1 MIQSGLTFKIQMAVS
16 LSITPQRIGRPLLPL
31 MSSTKQVMTT
41 SAFEL
46 SAPERLLRFL
56 EGQEVKSKLIVPLT
70 PDASTRNYFR
80 IPWPTGKGSHAVAAV
95 YPEPFDPDF
104 HPYLDV
110 TRLFLENGIPVPE
123 IYAVDG
129 QSGIIVQE
137 DLGDRQLFR
146 VYEAAPVDECDQYKE
161 RAVNLIAQIQNA
173 TQLAYERQ
181 SIASRLAFDE
191 PKLSWELDFFVE
203 HFFTSLRSET
213 LRHGEAAEL
222 KAELND
228 VAAELAA
235 RPRVLCHRD
244 FHAANLMV
252 DHDNRLRIVDHQD
265 ARMGPVTYDL
275 VSFLLDRRAE
285 PPSLAEL
292 RAYRL
297 FLLEER
303 RLLGLEAL
311 DPDEIATEFRLMTI
325 QRGLKAIGTFS
336 YQTAVCGR
344 GNAYEKFIEPTLL
357 IVLQAADWLD
367 RFPALR
373 RMLRERVGSS
383 PTVREGA

>member
-1 MIQSGLTFKIQMAVS
+1 
-16 LSITPQRIGRPLLPL
+16 
-31 MSSTKQVMTT
+31 MSSAKQVTT
-41 SAFEL
+41 SAFDL
-46 SAPERLLRFL
+46 SASERILKFL
-56 EGQEVKSKLIVPLT
+56 EGEGIRNKLIVPLT

-80 IPWPTGKGSHAVAAV
+80 ISWKKGKAVAAV

-110 TRLFLENGIPVPE
+110 TRLFLESGIPVPE

-129 QSGIIVQE
+129 QSGVIVQE

-146 VYEAAPVDECDQYKE
+146 VYEAAAEDECDDYKE
-161 RAVNLIAQIQNA
+161 RAVNLIAQIQKA
-173 TQLAYERQ
+173 TDAAFERQ

-203 HFFTSLRSET
+203 HYFGSLRSET
-213 LRHGEAAEL
+213 LRHAEAAEL

-228 VAAELAA
+228 IAAELAA

-252 DHDNRLRIVDHQD
+252 DENDRLRVVDHQD

-275 VSFLLDRRAE
+275 VSFLLDRRPE
-285 PPSLAEL
+285 LPSLAEL

-303 RLLGLEAL
+303 RLLGLGAL
-311 DPDEIATEFRLMTI
+311 DPDEVAQEFRLMTI
-325 QRGLKAIGTFS
+325 QRGLKATGTFS
-336 YQTAVCGR
+336 YQTAVCNR
-344 GNAYEKFIEPTLL
+344 GSVYEQFIQPTLC

-373 RMLRERVGSS
+373 RMIRERTNVN
-383 PTVREGA
+383 

>member
-1 MIQSGLTFKIQMAVS
+1 
-16 LSITPQRIGRPLLPL
+16 
-31 MSSTKQVMTT
+31 MSSAKQVTT
-41 SAFEL
+41 SAFDL
-46 SAPERLLRFL
+46 AASERLLNFL
-56 EGQEVKSKLIVPLT
+56 EGQGIKNKSIVPLT

-80 IPWPTGKGSHAVAAV
+80 VPWKKGKAVAAV

-110 TRLFLENGIPVPE
+110 TRLFLESGIPVPE

-129 QSGIIVQE
+129 QSGVIVQE

-146 VYEAAPVDECDQYKE
+146 VYEAAPKEECDEYKK
-161 RAVNLIAQIQNA
+161 RAVNLIAQIQKA
-173 TQLAYERQ
+173 TDTAFERQ

-203 HFFTSLRSET
+203 HYFGSLRSET
-213 LRHGEAAEL
+213 LRHAETAEL

-252 DHDNRLRIVDHQD
+252 DKDDRLRVVDHQD

-275 VSFLLDRRAE
+275 VSFLLDRRLA

-297 FLLEER
+297 LLLEQR
-303 RLLGLEAL
+303 RLLGLDAL
-311 DPDEIATEFRLMTI
+311 DPDEVAQEFRLMAI
-325 QRGLKAIGTFS
+325 QRGLKATGTFS
-336 YQTAVCGR
+336 YQTAVCHR
-344 GNAYEKFIEPTLL
+344 GKAYEQFIQPTLC

-373 RMLRERVGSS
+373 RMIR
-383 PTVREGA
+383 

>member
-1 MIQSGLTFKIQMAVS
+1 
-16 LSITPQRIGRPLLPL
+16 
-31 MSSTKQVMTT
+31 MSSAKQVTT
-41 SAFEL
+41 SAFDL
-46 SAPERLLRFL
+46 SASERLLAFL
-56 EGQEVKSKLIVPLT
+56 EGQGIKNKLIVPLT

-80 IPWPTGKGSHAVAAV
+80 IPWKKGKAVAAV

-129 QSGIIVQE
+129 QSGVIVQE

-146 VYEAAPVDECDQYKE
+146 VYDAAPKDECDEYKE
-161 RAVNLIAQIQNA
+161 RAVNLIAQIQKA
-173 TQLAYERQ
+173 TVTAYERQ

-191 PKLSWELDFFVE
+191 PKLSWELDFFLE
-203 HFFTSLRSET
+203 HYFGSLRDET
-213 LRHGEAAEL
+213 LRHAEAAEL

-228 VAAELAA
+228 ISAELAA

-252 DHDNRLRIVDHQD
+252 DGNDRLRVVDHQD

-275 VSFLLDRRAE
+275 VSFLLDRRTE

-303 RLLGLEAL
+303 RQVGLEAL
-311 DPDEIATEFRLMTI
+311 DPDEVAQEFRLMTI
-325 QRGLKAIGTFS
+325 QRGLKAVGTFS
-336 YQTAVCGR
+336 YQTAVCSR
-344 GNAYEKFIEPTLL
+344 GSAYEHFIQPTLC

-373 RMLRERVGSS
+373 RTLRERTNVN
-383 PTVREGA
+383 

>member
-1 MIQSGLTFKIQMAVS
+1 
-16 LSITPQRIGRPLLPL
+16 
-31 MSSTKQVMTT
+31 MSSVKQVTT
-41 SAFEL
+41 STSNP
-46 SAPERLLRFL
+46 SASERLLEFL
-56 EGQEVKSKLIVPLT
+56 AGRGIDGEQIVPLT
-70 PDASTRNYFR
+70 PDASTRSYFR
-80 IPWPTGKGSHAVAAV
+80 IPWEKGNAVAAI

-110 TRLFLENGIPVPE
+110 TRLFLENSIPVPE

-129 QSGIIVQE
+129 QSGVIVQE

-146 VYEAAPVDECDQYKE
+146 VYEAAPKEECDEFKE
-161 RAVNLIAQIQNA
+161 HAVNLIAQIQKA
-173 TQLAYERQ
+173 TTAAYDKQ

-203 HFFTSLRSET
+203 HFFGSLRKET
-213 LRHGEAAEL
+213 LRHAEAAEL

-244 FHAANLMV
+244 FHSANLIV
-252 DHDNRLRIVDHQD
+252 DKSNRLRIIDHQD

-275 VSFLLDRRAE
+275 VSFLLDRRSE

-303 RLLGLEAL
+303 RLAGLGAL
-311 DPDEIATEFRLMTI
+311 DPDEVAREFRLMTI

-344 GNAYEKFIEPTLL
+344 GAAYESFIHPTLC
-357 IVLQAADWLD
+357 IVLQAADWLE

-373 RMLRERVGSS
+373 RMLRERIQ
-383 PTVREGA
+383 

>member
-1 MIQSGLTFKIQMAVS
+1 
-16 LSITPQRIGRPLLPL
+16 
-31 MSSTKQVMTT
+31 MSSAKQVT
-41 SAFEL
+41 SSPFEL
-46 SAPERLLRFL
+46 SASDRLLEFL
-56 EGQEVKSKLIVPLT
+56 GKHGIKGKLIVPLT
-70 PDASTRNYFR
+70 PDASTRSYFR
-80 IPWPTGKGSHAVAAV
+80 IPWKKGMAVAAV
-95 YPEPFDPDF
+95 YPEPFDPEI

-110 TRLFLENGIPVPE
+110 TRLFLDSSIPVPE

-129 QSGIIVQE
+129 ESGLIIQE
-137 DLGDRQLFR
+137 DLGDRQLFQ
-146 VYEAAPVDECDQYKE
+146 VYEEAAREECEEYKE

-173 TQLAYERQ
+173 TDAAHQKQ

-191 PKLSWELDFFVE
+191 PKLSWELDFFVD
-203 HFFTSLRSET
+203 HFFGSLRSEK
-213 LRHGEAAEL
+213 LRHAEAAEL

-228 VAAELAA
+228 ISAELSV

-252 DHDNRLRIVDHQD
+252 DGKDRLRIVDHQD

-275 VSFLLDRRAE
+275 VSFLLDRRLE
-285 PPSLAEL
+285 PPSFAEL

-297 FLLEER
+297 LLLEER
-303 RLLGLEAL
+303 RLLGLSAL
-311 DPDEIATEFRLMTI
+311 DPDEVAKEFRLMTI

-344 GNAYEKFIEPTLL
+344 SATYEHYINPTLL

-373 RMLRERVGSS
+373 SMLRQRVK
-383 PTVREGA
+383 TN

>member
-1 MIQSGLTFKIQMAVS
+1 
-16 LSITPQRIGRPLLPL
+16 
-31 MSSTKQVMTT
+31 MSSAKQVTT
-41 SAFEL
+41 SAFDL
-46 SAPERLLRFL
+46 SASERILKFL
-56 EGQEVKSKLIVPLT
+56 EGEGIRNKLIVPLT

-80 IPWPTGKGSHAVAAV
+80 ISWKKGKAVAAV

-110 TRLFLENGIPVPE
+110 TRLFLESGIPVPE

-129 QSGIIVQE
+129 ESGVIVQE

-146 VYEAAPVDECDQYKE
+146 VYEAAAEDECDDYKE
-161 RAVNLIAQIQNA
+161 RAVNLIAQIQKA
-173 TQLAYERQ
+173 TDAAFERQ

-203 HFFTSLRSET
+203 HYFGSLRSET
-213 LRHGEAAEL
+213 LRHAEAAEL

-228 VAAELAA
+228 IAAELAA

-252 DHDNRLRIVDHQD
+252 DENDRLRVVDHQD

-275 VSFLLDRRAE
+275 VSFLLDRRPE

-303 RLLGLEAL
+303 RLLGLGAL
-311 DPDEIATEFRLMTI
+311 DPDEVAQEFRLMTI
-325 QRGLKAIGTFS
+325 QRGLKATGTFS
-336 YQTAVCGR
+336 YQTAVCNR
-344 GNAYEKFIEPTLL
+344 GSVYEQFIQPTLC

-373 RMLRERVGSS
+373 RIIRERTSVN
-383 PTVREGA
+383 

>member
-1 MIQSGLTFKIQMAVS
+1 
-16 LSITPQRIGRPLLPL
+16 
-31 MSSTKQVMTT
+31 MSSAKQVTT
-41 SAFEL
+41 SAFDL
-46 SAPERLLRFL
+46 SASERILKFL
-56 EGQEVKSKLIVPLT
+56 EGQGIKNKLIVPLT

-80 IPWPTGKGSHAVAAV
+80 ISWKKGKAVAAV

-110 TRLFLENGIPVPE
+110 TRLFLESGIPVPE

-129 QSGIIVQE
+129 QSGVIVQE

-146 VYEAAPVDECDQYKE
+146 VYEAAAEDECDEYKE
-161 RAVNLIAQIQNA
+161 RAVNLIAQIQKA
-173 TQLAYERQ
+173 TDAAFERQ

-203 HFFTSLRSET
+203 HYFGSLRSET
-213 LRHGEAAEL
+213 LRHAEAAEL
-222 KAELND
+222 KTELND
-228 VAAELAA
+228 IAAELAA

-252 DHDNRLRIVDHQD
+252 DENDRLRVVDHQD

-275 VSFLLDRRAE
+275 VSFLLDRRPE

-303 RLLGLEAL
+303 RLLGLGAL
-311 DPDEIATEFRLMTI
+311 DPDEVAQEFRLMTI
-325 QRGLKAIGTFS
+325 QRGLKATGTFS
-336 YQTAVCGR
+336 YQTAVCKR
-344 GNAYEKFIEPTLL
+344 ASVYEQFIQPTLC

-373 RMLRERVGSS
+373 RIIRERTSVN
-383 PTVREGA
+383 